1 MDLSPAHLGQHGT
14 IQPRREPREH
24 PMTAVGVTQQPPKRC
39 LEATEAEVLGVCH
52 QRVGKEDDGRS
63 ARFSELPRGAPGS
76 SPG

>member
-1 MDLSPAHLGQHGT
+1 MGQLGT
-14 IQPRREPREH
+14 IQPSREPREH
-24 PMTAVGVTQQPPKRC
+24 PMAVLGVTQQPPKRC

-52 QRVGKEDDGRS
+52 QRVGKEDDRRS

>member
-24 PMTAVGVTQQPPKRC
+24 PMTALGVTQQPPKRC
-39 LEATEAEVLGVCH
+39 LEAKVLGVCH
-52 QRVGKEDDGRS
+52 QRVGKEDDRRS
-63 ARFSELPRGAPGS
+63 ARFSELPCGAPGS